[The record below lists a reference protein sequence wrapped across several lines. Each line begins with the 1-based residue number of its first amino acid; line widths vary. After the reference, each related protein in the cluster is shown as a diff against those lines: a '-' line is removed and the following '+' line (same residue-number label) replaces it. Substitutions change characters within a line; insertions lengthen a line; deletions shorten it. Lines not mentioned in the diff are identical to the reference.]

1 MTEEEKWGLE
11 ALSAAYEARK
21 NLENGQPVDET
32 LPPIMRSA
40 IFFGQDLSALGMD
53 LDSVDPIYPTFT
65 PFPAAN
71 STGSTFDFHDR
82 HTIPDFQ
89 LPGAYT
95 VNNVPPLA
103 GRVAALSDGESSSDH
118 MLQPPFTCPANAVHR
133 NPLLHLLSNAARHH
147 ARACRARA
155 HRT

>member
-1 MTEEEKWGLE
+1 MTEQEQWGLE

-21 NLENGQPVDET
+21 NLEKGQPVDES

-53 LDSVDPIYPTFT
+53 LDSIDPIYPTFT
-65 PFPAAN
+65 PFPAPN

-103 GRVAALSDGESSSDH
+103 GRVAALSDGKLSSRTSSL
-118 MLQPPFTCPANAVHR
+118 LQANVPTR
-133 NPLLHLLSNAARHH
+133 NPLLHLLPNAPRHYARTG
-147 ARACRARA
+147 RP
-155 HRT
+155 RTHSP